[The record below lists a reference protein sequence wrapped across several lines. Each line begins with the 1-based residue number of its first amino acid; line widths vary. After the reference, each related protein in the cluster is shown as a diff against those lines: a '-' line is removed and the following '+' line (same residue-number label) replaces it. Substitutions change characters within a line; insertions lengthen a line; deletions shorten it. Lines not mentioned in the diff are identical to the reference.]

1 MREPIVQTV
10 TGVKQVG
17 KTYQTI
23 HAIYRYLLK
32 GRKVLVFDINKE
44 YVNSAIQDAGLNFTI
59 PTIDYK
65 MVPEFA
71 TQQRAEARRIIPVLP
86 NGREMSLKQK
96 ADMLGLMLEHFKGGL
111 VVVEDIN
118 KYIINVANHVNVIDK
133 IVSNR
138 HRGQDIILQYQS
150 LAALDPRIW
159 QNTAV
164 IRMHYQADDVD
175 RYELRIPTFELV
187 KIAQLLVNQQYF
199 GGNKRFYC
207 YIDQLDRKISGDFTA
222 EDFIRACI
230 TYLESSTKL
239 NAEMRRAGHKDRNV
253 AKASVMRTLFQY
265 YGN

>member
-32 GRKVLVFDINKE
+32 GRKVVVFDINKE
-44 YVNSAIQDAGLNFTI
+44 YVDSAIRDADLNFTI
-59 PTIDYK
+59 PSIDYK
-65 MVPEFA
+65 MLPAFSA
-71 TQQRAEARRIIPVLP
+71 QARPEARRILPVLP
-86 NGREMSLKQK
+86 SGSEMSLKQK
-96 ADMLGLMLEHFKGGL
+96 ADMLGLILEHFKGGL
-111 VVVEDIN
+111 IVVEDIN

-138 HRGQDIILQYQS
+138 HRAQDIILQYQS

-175 RYELRIPTFELV
+175 RYAPRIPTFELV

-199 GGNKRFYC
+199 GGNKRFFC
-207 YIDQLDRKISGDFTA
+207 YINQLDRKISGDFTA
-222 EDFIRACI
+222 EDFIRACM
-230 TYLESSTKL
+230 TYLDYSTKL
-239 NAEMRRAGHKDRNV
+239 NSEMRRAGHKDRNL
-253 AKASVMRTLFQY
+253 AKVTIMKTLFQY